1 MLFILFTLDSER
13 YVIDATQVE
22 RLMPLSPESPPKA
35 IPGAPAWV
43 AGVLEH
49 EGAPVPVIDLPALA
63 LGRPAAQ
70 LMSTRVAL
78 VRYPLASDGGNGGR
92 DGMGNGMRSG
102 VRLLAL
108 LLEGATRTI
117 RLNADSFHDAGI
129 DLPAT
134 RYLGPVASDAGT
146 LVQWIRVEHLLP
158 DDVKALL
165 FAEAGA

>member
-22 RLMPLSPESPPKA
+22 RLMPLTPQSPPKT
-35 IPGAPAWV
+35 IPGAPSWV

-49 EGAPVPVIDLPALA
+49 EGTPLPVIDLPALA

-70 LMSTRVAL
+70 LMSTRVVL
-78 VRYPLASDGGNGGR
+78 VRYPHAGT
-92 DGMGNGMRSG
+92 

-108 LLEGATRTI
+108 LLEGATRTL
-117 RLNADSFHDAGI
+117 RLAADAFQDAGI
-129 DLPAT
+129 DMPHA
-134 RYLGPVASDAGT
+134 RYLGPVAREADG

-165 FAEAGA
+165 FPEAHA

>member
-22 RLMPLSPESPPKA
+22 RMMPLDPRAPPKT

-49 EGAPVPVIDLPALA
+49 EGAPLPVIDVPALA

-70 LMSTRVAL
+70 LMSTRVVL
-78 VRYPLASDGGNGGR
+78 VRYPHAGR
-92 DGMGNGMRSG
+92 

-117 RLNADSFHDAGI
+117 RLAPDAFHPTGI
-129 DLPAT
+129 DTPHA
-134 RYLGPVASDAGT
+134 RYLGPVASEAGG
-146 LVQWIRVEHLLP
+146 LVQWIQVDALLP
-158 DDVKALL
+158 GDVQMLL
-165 FAEAGA
+165 FPEAHA

>member
-13 YVIDATQVE
+13 YVIDAAQVE
-22 RLMPLSPESPPKA
+22 RLMPLTPQSPAKA
-35 IPGAPAWV
+35 IPGAPSWV
-43 AGVLEH
+43 AGVLDH
-49 EGAPVPVIDLPALA
+49 EGAALPVIDLPALA

-70 LMSTRVAL
+70 LMSTRVVL
-78 VRYPLASDGGNGGR
+78 VRYPHAGT
-92 DGMGNGMRSG
+92 

-117 RLNADSFHDAGI
+117 RLAAEAFHDAGI
-129 DLPAT
+129 DMPHA
-134 RYLGPVASDAGT
+134 RYLGPVASEAGS

-165 FAEAGA
+165 FPEAHA

>member
-22 RLMPLSPESPPKA
+22 RLMPLTPQSPPKT

-43 AGVLEH
+43 AGVLDH
-49 EGAPVPVIDLPALA
+49 EGMPLPVIDLPALA

-70 LMSTRVAL
+70 LMSTRVVL
-78 VRYPLASDGGNGGR
+78 VRYPHAGAT
-92 DGMGNGMRSG
+92 
-102 VRLLAL
+102 RLLAL

-117 RLNADSFHDAGI
+117 RLNEDAFHDAGI
-129 DLPAT
+129 DMPHA
-134 RYLGPVASDAGT
+134 RYLGPVASEAGG

-158 DDVKALL
+158 DDVKTLL
-165 FAEAGA
+165 FPEAHA

>member
-13 YVIDATQVE
+13 YVIDAAQVE
-22 RLMPLSPESPPKA
+22 RLMPLTPQSPPKA
-35 IPGAPAWV
+35 IPGAPSWV
-43 AGVLEH
+43 AGVLDH
-49 EGAPVPVIDLPALA
+49 EGAALPGIDLPALA

-70 LMSTRVAL
+70 LMSTRVVL
-78 VRYPLASDGGNGGR
+78 VRYPHAGT
-92 DGMGNGMRSG
+92 

-117 RLNADSFHDAGI
+117 RLAAEAFHDAGI
-129 DLPAT
+129 DMPHA
-134 RYLGPVASDAGT
+134 RYLGPVASEAGS

-165 FAEAGA
+165 FPEAHA

>member
-1 MLFILFTLDSER
+1 MLFILFTLDNER

-22 RLMPLSPESPPKA
+22 RLMPLTPQSPPKT
-35 IPGAPAWV
+35 IPGAPSWV

-49 EGAPVPVIDLPALA
+49 EGAPLPVIDLPALA

-70 LMSTRVAL
+70 LMSTRVVL
-78 VRYPLASDGGNGGR
+78 VRYPHAGT
-92 DGMGNGMRSG
+92 

-117 RLNADSFHDAGI
+117 RLDADAFNDAGI
-129 DLPAT
+129 DMPNA
-134 RYLGPVASDAGT
+134 RYLGPVASEAGG
-146 LVQWIRVEHLLP
+146 LVQWIRIEHLLP

-165 FAEAGA
+165 FPEAHA

>member
-22 RLMPLSPESPPKA
+22 RMMPLTPHAPPRQ

-43 AGVLEH
+43 AGVAEYD
-49 EGAPVPVIDLPALA
+49 GAPLPVIDLPMLA

-70 LMSTRVAL
+70 LMSTRVVI
-78 VRYPLASDGGNGGR
+78 VRYPFAGT
-92 DGMGNGMRSG
+92 

-108 LLEGATRTI
+108 LLENATRTI
-117 RLNADSFHDAGI
+117 RLDAAAFRDAGI
-129 DLPAT
+129 DMPNA
-134 RYLGPVASDAGT
+134 RYLGPVASEAGA

-165 FAEAGA
+165 FPEAHA

>member
-1 MLFILFTLDSER
+1 MLFILFTLDNER

-22 RLMPLSPESPPKA
+22 RLMPLTPQSPPKT

-43 AGVLEH
+43 AGVLDY
-49 EGAPVPVIDLPALA
+49 EGAPLPVIDLPALA

-70 LMSTRVAL
+70 LMSTRVVL
-78 VRYPLASDGGNGGR
+78 VRYPLAGT
-92 DGMGNGMRSG
+92 

-117 RLNADSFHDAGI
+117 RLNADAFQNAGI
-129 DLPAT
+129 DMPHV
-134 RYLGPVASDAGT
+134 RYLGPVARDADG

-158 DDVKALL
+158 DHVKALL
-165 FAEAGA
+165 FPEAHA

>member
-22 RLMPLSPESPPKA
+22 RLMPLTPQSPPKT
-35 IPGAPAWV
+35 IPGAPSWV
-43 AGVLEH
+43 AGVLDY
-49 EGAPVPVIDLPALA
+49 EGTPLPVIDLPALA

-70 LMSTRVAL
+70 LMSTRVVL
-78 VRYPLASDGGNGGR
+78 VRYPHAGT
-92 DGMGNGMRSG
+92 

-108 LLEGATRTI
+108 LLEGATRTL
-117 RLNADSFHDAGI
+117 RLAADAFQDAGI
-129 DLPAT
+129 DMPHA
-134 RYLGPVASDAGT
+134 RYLGPVAREADG

-165 FAEAGA
+165 FPEAHV

>member
-22 RLMPLSPESPPKA
+22 RVMSLTPQSPPKT
-35 IPGAPAWV
+35 IPGAPSWV
-43 AGVLEH
+43 AGVLDH
-49 EGAPVPVIDLPALA
+49 EGTPLPVIDLPALA

-70 LMSTRVAL
+70 LMSTRVVL
-78 VRYPLASDGGNGGR
+78 VRYPHAGE
-92 DGMGNGMRSG
+92 

-117 RLNADSFHDAGI
+117 RLAAETFHNAGI
-129 DLPAT
+129 DLPHA
-134 RYLGPVASDAGT
+134 RYLGPVASEAGG

-165 FAEAGA
+165 FPEAHA

>member
-22 RLMPLSPESPPKA
+22 RLMPLTPQSPPKT
-35 IPGAPAWV
+35 IPGAPSWV
-43 AGVLEH
+43 AGVLDH
-49 EGAPVPVIDLPALA
+49 EDAPLPVIDLPALA

-70 LMSTRVAL
+70 LMSTRVVL
-78 VRYPLASDGGNGGR
+78 VRYPHAGT
-92 DGMGNGMRSG
+92 
-102 VRLLAL
+102 VRLVAL

-117 RLNADSFHDAGI
+117 RLAAEAFHDAGI
-129 DLPAT
+129 DMPHA
-134 RYLGPVASDAGT
+134 RYLGPVASEAGG

-165 FAEAGA
+165 FPEAHA

>member
-22 RLMPLSPESPPKA
+22 RLMPLTPQAPPKT
-35 IPGAPAWV
+35 IPGAPSWV
-43 AGVLEH
+43 AGVLDY
-49 EGAPVPVIDLPALA
+49 EGTPLPVIDLPALA

-70 LMSTRVAL
+70 LMSTRVVL
-78 VRYPLASDGGNGGR
+78 VRYPHAGT
-92 DGMGNGMRSG
+92 

-117 RLNADSFHDAGI
+117 RLEADAFH
-129 DLPAT
+129 AT
-134 RYLGPVASDAGT
+134 GLDMPHARYFGPVASEAGG

-165 FAEAGA
+165 FPEAHA

>member
-22 RLMPLSPESPPKA
+22 RLMPLTPQAPPKA

-43 AGVLEH
+43 AGVLDH
-49 EGAPVPVIDLPALA
+49 EGMPLPVIDLPALA

-70 LMSTRVAL
+70 LMSTRVVL
-78 VRYPLASDGGNGGR
+78 VHYPHAGAT
-92 DGMGNGMRSG
+92 
-102 VRLLAL
+102 RLLAL

-117 RLNADSFHDAGI
+117 RLNENAFHDAGI
-129 DLPAT
+129 DMPHA
-134 RYLGPVASDAGT
+134 RYLGPVASETGG

-165 FAEAGA
+165 FPEAHA

>member
-1 MLFILFTLDSER
+1 MLFILFTLDNER

-22 RLMPLSPESPPKA
+22 RMMPLDPRTPPKT

-49 EGAPVPVIDLPALA
+49 DGAPLPLIDVPALA

-70 LMSTRVAL
+70 LMSTRMVL
-78 VRYPLASDGGNGGR
+78 VRYPHAGR
-92 DGMGNGMRSG
+92 

-117 RLNADSFHDAGI
+117 RLEPEAFHATGI
-129 DLPAT
+129 DTPHA
-134 RYLGPVASDAGT
+134 RYLGPVASEAGG
-146 LVQWIRVEHLLP
+146 LVQWIRVEQLLP
-158 DDVKALL
+158 ADVQALL
-165 FAEAGA
+165 FPEAHA